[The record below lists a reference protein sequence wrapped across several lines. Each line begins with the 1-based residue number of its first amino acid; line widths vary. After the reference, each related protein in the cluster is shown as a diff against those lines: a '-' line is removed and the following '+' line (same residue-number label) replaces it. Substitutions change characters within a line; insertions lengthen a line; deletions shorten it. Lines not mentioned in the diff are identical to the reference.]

1 MPEKSVE
8 KISSAHGQVKLYS
21 FTLIELLV
29 VTSQHCRH
37 FIHNSCFASAK
48 TFSLFL
54 KRREG
59 CGERGIIE
67 ADGRPFPVKR
77 SFSSLPAAHFTL
89 IELLV
94 VIAIIA
100 ILAAMLMPALQQARA
115 RSRSI
120 SCLSNQ
126 KQIGSY
132 LYQYTADNQ
141 DYLTPVWASDRTAAK
156 DEVTWDLNLAMA
168 GYLGAQPKKW
178 EIPFN
183 EKLLKIFMC
192 PESNAYLTS
201 SGGGKVFRYSKDYP
215 TPNSYAYHSR
225 INPLKF
231 LDAKVDPGSEYNIK
245 KASDTR
251 GRLSKIPQFID
262 GYWANVIGDAYKNYK
277 TILIDYQFHF
287 GQWAGHGKFSN
298 ILFLDGHAGSY
309 SDQDDLHGIS
319 SLRYRNPR

>member
-1 MPEKSVE
+1 MQQNDVLKKNKAKRVYFSPAGK
-8 KISSAHGQVKLYS
+8 QVKLYS
-21 FTLIELLV
+21 
-29 VTSQHCRH
+29 
-37 FIHNSCFASAK
+37 
-48 TFSLFL
+48 
-54 KRREG
+54 
-59 CGERGIIE
+59 
-67 ADGRPFPVKR
+67 
-77 SFSSLPAAHFTL
+77 FTL

-141 DYLTPVWASDRTAAK
+141 DYLAPVRASDRTADK
-156 DEVTWDLNLAMA
+156 NEVTWDLNLAMA
-168 GYLGAQPKKW
+168 GYLGAQPKMW
-178 EIPFN
+178 TQNALFN
-183 EKLLKIFMC
+183 EKLMKVFIC
-192 PESNAYLTS
+192 PESNAYLKNQY
-201 SGGGKVFRYSKDYP
+201 GGKCFYAGTYA

-225 INPLKF
+225 INPLYF
-231 LDAKVDPGSEYNIK
+231 IDAKVSPNSEYNIK
-245 KASDTR
+245 KASDTP

-262 GYWANVIGDAYKNYK
+262 GYWANVIGDDYKNYK
-277 TILIDYQFHF
+277 TILIDFQFHF

-309 SDQDDLHGIS
+309 SDKADLHGINT
-319 SLRYRNPR
+319 LKFRNNK

>member
-1 MPEKSVE
+1 MLKNLL
-8 KISSAHGQVKLYS
+8 KKTSSA
-21 FTLIELLV
+21 
-29 VTSQHCRH
+29 
-37 FIHNSCFASAK
+37 
-48 TFSLFL
+48 
-54 KRREG
+54 
-59 CGERGIIE
+59 
-67 ADGRPFPVKR
+67 AD
-77 SFSSLPAAHFTL
+77 FTL

-100 ILAAMLMPALQQARA
+100 ILAAMLMPALNQARA
-115 RSRSI
+115 RSRAI

-141 DYLTPVWASDRTAAK
+141 DYLTPVYSTDRLAEDA
-156 DEVTWDLNLAMA
+156 TWDISLAA
-168 GYLGAQPKKW
+168 SGYLGAQPKKW

-201 SGGGKVFRYSKDYP
+201 SGGGKLFRYSGNYP

-231 LDAKVDPGSEYNIK
+231 LDSKVDPGSEYNIK

-262 GYWANVIGDAYKNYK
+262 GYWANVIGD
-277 TILIDYQFHF
+277 YQFHF
-287 GQWAGHGKFSN
+287 GRWAGHGKFSN
-298 ILFLDGHAGSY
+298 IMFLDGHDGAY
-309 SDQDDLHGIS
+309 SDQDDLHGINI
-319 SLRYRNPR
+319 LRYRNPR